1 MSTFH
6 IFYDSNKDIKWATD
20 APTDTN
26 IINSQTALGL
36 SHLSLELDQIPACDH
51 FYINDAE
58 DNVIGYN
65 SFDLT
70 FSATI
75 IDIDGVVTVTGCPAG
90 TEIFL
95 DRVSQGTYSSGDLT
109 FTGTMS
115 GRYNMKFTKDKYY
128 TTEQRITINRR

>member
-1 MSTFH
+1 
-6 IFYDSNKDIKWATD
+6 
-20 APTDTN
+20 
-26 IINSQTALGL
+26 LGL

-51 FYINDAE
+51 FYINEAE

-95 DRVSQGTYSSGDLT
+95 DDVSAGTYSSGSLT
-109 FTGTMS
+109 LTGSMS
-115 GRYNMKFTKDKYY
+115 GSFVIKFVKDKYY
-128 TTEQRITINRR
+128 TTSEKITVSRYTS

>member
-58 DNVIGYN
+58 DNVVGYN

-70 FSATI
+70 FSATT

-95 DRVSQGTYSSGDLT
+95 DRVSQGTYSSGELT
-109 FTGTMS
+109 FTGAMGGS
-115 GRYNMKFTKDKYY
+115 YSVKFKKTS
-128 TTEQRITINRR
+128 TIQPSKE

>member
-58 DNVIGYN
+58 DNVVGYN

-70 FSATI
+70 FSATT
-75 IDIDGVVTVTGCPAG
+75 IDIDGTVTVTGCPAG

-95 DRVSQGTYSSGDLT
+95 NRVSQGTYSSGNLT
-109 FTGTMS
+109 FTGAMGGSYTLTF
-115 GRYNMKFTKDKYY
+115 KKDKYY
-128 TTEQRITINRR
+128 TTGQKIIINRR